1 MFWLVSS
8 WKRCLVGWFLE
19 RVCCFFLVDWIVG
32 WLLKEWLVVVEAG
45 GEIQWLV
52 VKGWLVAWLLCRLF
66 C

>member
-1 MFWLVSS
+1 MAGSLREFVIIIITIIIII
-8 WKRCLVGWFLE
+8 
-19 RVCCFFLVDWIVG
+19 FFGGGVDWIVG